1 MKGLG
6 VAVLVVGVFVVLGA
20 MIMDVS
26 VPSGIGRVNNIGL
39 MSERQ
44 NYIIIGAVLSIAG
57 LLMLVLGRRQSVPA
71 LDVSDSKACPMC
83 AETIKRAAI
92 KCRHCG
98 ADVSASAVSDQRAI
112 EESTDSYIS
121 PEWLSE
127 RVESSRAAYLI
138 LPTVLVCFILI
149 FFLSKM

>member
-44 NYIIIGAVLSIAG
+44 NYTIIGAVLSIAG
-57 LLMLVLGRRQSVPA
+57 LLMLVLGRHQSIPA

-83 AETIKRAAI
+83 AETIKSAAI
-92 KCRHCG
+92 KCRYCG
-98 ADVSASAVSDQRAI
+98 SDLIASDQSTGEQGGNVAI
-112 EESTDSYIS
+112 TGSWSKKGAEKSY
-121 PEWLSE
+121 
-127 RVESSRAAYLI
+127 VEHLI
-138 LPTVLVCFILI
+138 LPVVLIGIIVVVV
-149 FFLSKM
+149 LSRM